1 VIPLPVILA
10 ELIMALGG
18 ALVVANVWALLQPRL
33 RPEKTPARPVNRGRS
48 LTNAIIGLVV
58 FVWGFASFI
67 TRI

>member
-10 ELIMALGG
+10 ELVMALGG

-33 RPEKTPARPVNRGRS
+33 RPERVPTRPVNRGRA

-67 TRI
+67 TRL